1 MSFHRTLVLA
11 GVSLI
16 SLSAPAFANDV
27 AQQAQPAASA
37 DSGDIVVTARRK
49 DERLQDVPKVV
60 NVVSGSELDKL
71 NIRQFQ
77 DVQSTVP
84 GLTLQDNG
92 TGYSQKTT
100 LRGVSFDVTAGAD
113 ATVDFYMND
122 ASIQQTYLFRTL
134 YDIQQI
140 EVLRGPQGTLR
151 GRATPSGSIT
161 VTTHQPDLYKVG
173 GYVDTTQTGSSI
185 GGSNFQGAVNVPLI
199 QGVLAVRLAAQIDDN
214 DGDGVRAAHIPGQD
228 SLSANPFNRTWSE
241 RASVRFEPT
250 DTLQFNLTYQ
260 HMVQHFLSYQQTE
273 STCLLTGTTCPD
285 GYPVVTGQSRLSTVN
300 GDSTFA
306 EQFDIIN
313 GRADWHV
320 FGQKLS
326 YVGMYGVS
334 TFNAYSPMDGG
345 SVYNS
350 IFFDGAQGGSNI
362 QQLTHSRNQY
372 QSHEVRLSSDQ
383 RIAGLFDYTVGIFTI
398 DTPTQNHIVYDV
410 NALVHQV
417 VADNTGDRRETSIFG
432 NVTVHPTEK
441 LEISGGLRKIIAS
454 GNTSVAGTAPNI
466 YPAAAPRWLP
476 TIWTASASYHFTPK
490 IMGYVSAG
498 TSSRQG
504 TTSVG
509 PVLSAYGAGI
519 FPQSAILQYADLK
532 AEYSHSYEVGLKSQF
547 DGRRGTFN
555 LTYFHQNFSNF
566 QFANSGPVL
575 LTGVAPLPTILDP
588 DPATPQG
595 SIGGFGANV
604 PVKLDGV
611 EGDLEY
617 RFSRN
622 LNLGAT
628 FSYVKSRITGGTV
641 LCNSGALLTDSIG
654 NTVHTCAGS
663 GPASYAPPFTATFQ
677 GEYNHDINATMT
689 GYLRGQLSVFGAT
702 QLNQD
707 VPLNKQDAYA
717 LLNTYVGVR
726 DPDGNWD
733 LSFFVKNLTNSQT
746 VLASATGN
754 TQAVSGLFFAPVGQ
768 PYTQIAYTPPRQFGV
783 NLRVAFGAR

>member
-1 MSFHRTLVLA
+1 MHFHRALILT

-16 SLSAPAFANDV
+16 SLSTPAFAEAPSANDH
-27 AQQAQPAASA
+27 AAA
-37 DSGDIVVTARRK
+37 DNGDIVVSARRK

-60 NVVSGSELDKL
+60 NVVTGAELDKL

-77 DVQSTVP
+77 DVQSSTP
-84 GLTLQDNG
+84 GLTLQDSG
-92 TGYSQKTT
+92 TGYTQKTT
-100 LRGVSFDVTAGAD
+100 LRGVSFDVNAGAD

-161 VTTHQPDLYKVG
+161 VTTHQPDLYKFG
-173 GYVDTTQTGSSI
+173 AYVDTTQTGSSI

-199 QGVLAVRLAAQIDDN
+199 EGKLAIRLAGQIDDN

-228 SLSANPFNRTWSE
+228 SLTANPFNRTWSE

-250 DTLQFNLTYQ
+250 DTLQFNATYQ

-273 STCLLTGTTCPD
+273 STCLLTGTACPT
-285 GYPVVTGQSRLSTVN
+285 GYPVISGQSRLSTVN
-300 GDSTFA
+300 GDNTFA
-306 EQFDIIN
+306 EQFDIIT

-320 FGQKLS
+320 MGQKLS

-334 TFNAYSPMDGG
+334 TFNALTPMDSG

-350 IFFDGAQGGSNI
+350 IFFSGAQGGSNI

-383 RIAGLFDYTVGIFTI
+383 RIAGLFDYTLGYFTI
-398 DTPTQNHIVYDV
+398 DTPTENNIVYDT
-410 NALVHQV
+410 NAVIHQV
-417 VADNTGDRRETSIFG
+417 AATNVGDRRETSVFG

-441 LEISGGLRKIIAS
+441 LEISGGLRKIIGS
-454 GNTSVAGTAPNI
+454 GNTSNTSGFPTS
-466 YPAAAPRWLP
+466 APRWLP
-476 TIWTASASYHFTPK
+476 TIWTASASYHFTPT

-504 TTSVG
+504 TDSVG
-509 PVLSAYGAGI
+509 PVLSAYGNGI
-519 FPQSAILQYADLK
+519 FPQAAIQQYNNLN
-532 AEYSHSYEVGLKSQF
+532 AEYSHSYEVGVKTQF
-547 DGRRGTFN
+547 NEHRGTFN

-566 QFANSGPVL
+566 QFANSGPIL
-575 LTGVAPLPTILDP
+575 LSTAG
-588 DPATPQG
+588 ATKQLNLSG
-595 SIGGFGANV
+595 YGANV

-641 LCNSGALLTDSIG
+641 ACNAPAGTRVTDTIG
-654 NTVHTCAGS
+654 NYINVCAAS

-677 GEYNHDINATMT
+677 GEYNHNIKDDMV
-689 GYLRGQLSVFGAT
+689 GYLRGQLAVYGAT
-702 QLNQD
+702 QLNPD
-707 VPLNKQDAYA
+707 VPLNKQDSYA
-717 LLNTYVGVR
+717 LLNTYIGVR
-726 DPDGNWD
+726 DPGGMWD

-746 VLASATGN
+746 VLASASGN
-754 TQAVSGLFFAPVGQ
+754 TQSVSGFFFAPAGQ